1 LKDSGKKAIGT
12 LANSG
17 GARVWNGPLA
27 LLHMTNAPSPRL
39 RVLCKAQNLRY
50 VEHPLMVGHYEQDPI
65 SGAEALI
72 DRWLLKGELTMRHRL
87 GIYAGKANTATVVLI
102 KDSESGLH
110 SGQGRGAV
118 VIGLG
123 VYGELNIEALTEAVR
138 IGTLRYLLQI
148 VDRHDSDKDIE
159 VIDTTLSSML
169 MGYSSTTI
177 SIEDCISALLRGVL
191 AANEQFAVAM
201 PNLVVRVTTLE
212 IIEMYLDTAITV
224 ARALPKVAEQINRG
238 QSPNRLPIEAA
249 SELKRGKGFRHRL
262 DASPSFSHWNRLIIT
277 DADASEDA
285 GAAQV
290 ATQPSPERS
299 RHANRLRYLYLGQRA
314 RAEVLLRQAQ
324 PGLVESLVRQSIDN
338 TAANSDFCRTLFQLL
353 IPTEFKD
360 LVRHLDNLV
369 LVVDR
374 TTANLPWELLRADAE
389 PVALQMRMVRQL
401 QSPRFRPHLR
411 QSLAPKA
418 FVLGN
423 PCTEGFYD
431 VFCGGDDGRPNQLA
445 SLSGAEREAMSVA
458 ALLDQHQYYCKPK
471 IGKEA
476 TALKVLNELYLHPYR
491 LLHIAAHGC
500 FEAKTTTGEERTGVV
515 LSNGLLITAAEF
527 NAMESVPELVFLN
540 CCHLAVSDDA
550 MVAEHKLAYNKLAY
564 SVASELI
571 EMGVRAVVAC
581 GWAVNDDAA
590 KLFAETFY
598 KEMLAN
604 SPFGEAVFKARQAT
618 YRDHADTNTW
628 GAYQAYGDPS
638 FLLNQTPTEA
648 GASHGSAHPLV
659 AVTPEELIVALEDL
673 LDRAWREQEG
683 AALSAEMIQDLA
695 GKATNL
701 VGAAPPQWLQ
711 DPGVAV
717 ALGDLYGEFGAD
729 YFDEARRFYREAI
742 GRDGL
747 QDDDSEGRVRGE
759 VPMHC
764 LLQLAVMEARQGEI
778 TANEGLIQV
787 AINRLEALVRLQ
799 NPDTERD
806 YSPATIN
813 CESLLALA
821 RAHQGMALI
830 QARRLLLSNPLSQE
844 RAPLEHAL
852 QQALVQSIRRYRQSG
867 NDCVSQ
873 RPLLHALALKA
884 VLGAPRAPEHQTL
897 AQIRKV
903 RRTLQ
908 TTMGDTPNFEGHWLM
923 LQARLVEYLVDPFLG
938 ASDAAADQ
946 LWQNLTQRINLW
958 LSRSRVPLR
967 QHEGVVNQ
975 LQALATLQAA
985 LAQIATASALP
996 ISLTPSLPSRSP
1008 STTSPLPPS
1017 PTARVHLMAKRLQ
1030 DLADSLGSPAL
1041 LR

>member
-1 LKDSGKKAIGT
+1 
-12 LANSG
+12 
-17 GARVWNGPLA
+17 
-27 LLHMTNAPSPRL
+27 MTNAPSPRL

-87 GIYAGKANTATVVLI
+87 GIYAGKSNTATVVLI

-148 VDRHDSDKDIE
+148 VDRHDTDNDVE
-159 VIDTTLSSML
+159 VIDTTLSSLL

-177 SIEDCISALLRGVL
+177 GIEDCISALLKGVL

-201 PNLVVRVTTLE
+201 PNRVVRVTTLE

-224 ARALPKVAEQINRG
+224 AKALQKVAEQINLG
-238 QSPNRLPIEAA
+238 GSPTRLQIEPIK
-249 SELKRGKGFRHRL
+249 ELKRGKGYRHRL
-262 DASPSFSHWNRLIIT
+262 DASPSLSHWNRLMIT
-277 DADASEDA
+277 DADADASEDI
-285 GAAQV
+285 GAANKSTEHSSKRGQ
-290 ATQPSPERS
+290 
-299 RHANRLRYLYLGQRA
+299 HANRLRYLYLGQRA
-314 RAEVLLRQAQ
+314 RAEIVLQQAQ

-338 TAANSDFCRTLFQLL
+338 PGTDSDFCRTLFQLL

-360 LVRHLDNLV
+360 VARHLDHLV
-369 LVVDR
+369 LVVDG

-389 PVALQMRMVRQL
+389 PLAVQMRMVRQL

-411 QSLAPKA
+411 QSLAPLA
-418 FVLGN
+418 YVLGN

-431 VFCGGDDGRPNQLA
+431 VFAGSDQGRPNRLT
-445 SLSGAEREAMSVA
+445 SLSGAEKEARSVA
-458 ALLDQHQYYCKPK
+458 AMLEQYQYKCTTS
-471 IGKEA
+471 IGEDAK
-476 TALKVLNELYLHPYR
+476 ALEVLNKLYLHPYR

-500 FEAKTTTGEERTGVV
+500 FEAKTSAGGERTGVV
-515 LSNGLLITAAEF
+515 LSNGLLITAAEI
-527 NAMESVPELVFLN
+527 NAMESVPEVVFLN

-550 MVAEHKLAYNKLAY
+550 TIAQHKLAYNKLAY
-564 SVASELI
+564 SVARELI
-571 EMGVRAVVAC
+571 EMGVRAVIAC

-590 KLFAETFY
+590 KVFAETFY
-598 KEMLAN
+598 KNMLENA
-604 SPFGEAVFKARQAT
+604 PFGEAVFVARQAT
-618 YRDHADTNTW
+618 YQAHAETNTW

-638 FLLNQTPTEA
+638 FVLDPSPAEGISNCSPN
-648 GASHGSAHPLV
+648 HV
-659 AVTPEELIVALEDL
+659 DFVTPEQLIAALEDL
-673 LDRAWREQEG
+673 LEKTRRELEVTP
-683 AALSAEMIQDLA
+683 LSAERVQELA
-695 GKATNL
+695 GEASKL
-701 VGAAPPQWLQ
+701 VRDSPPQWLQ

-717 ALGDLYGEFGAD
+717 ALATLYGEFGDD
-729 YFDEARRFYREAI
+729 YFDETRRFYREAI

-747 QDDDSEGRVRGE
+747 QDDDSEGRVGGE

-799 NPDTERD
+799 NPDIERD

-830 QARRLLLSNPLSQE
+830 QARRLLLSDPLSLE

-852 QQALVQSIRRYRQSG
+852 QQALVQSISCYHHGSNG
-867 NDCVSQ
+867 CLSQ

-884 VLGAPRAPEHQTL
+884 VLGAAWAPEHQTL
-897 AQIRKV
+897 AHIRKV

-908 TTMGDTPNFEGHWLM
+908 TTIGDTSNFGDRWLM
-923 LQARLVEYLVDPFLG
+923 LQARLVEYLLDPFLG
-938 ASDAAADQ
+938 TSDAAADQ
-946 LWQNLTQRINLW
+946 LWQNLAQRISLL
-958 LSRSRVPLR
+958 LSKSRVTLR
-967 QHEGVVNQ
+967 QHEGVVKQ

-985 LAQIATASALP
+985 LAQIATASAIP
-996 ISLTPSLPSRSP
+996 ISITPSSLSQSP
-1008 STTSPLPPS
+1008 STTAPIPPS
-1017 PTARVHLMAKRLQ
+1017 PTATVHRLAKRLQ
-1030 DLADSLGSPAL
+1030 DLADSLGRPAVL
-1041 LR
+1041 G